1 MANFDDL
8 FNNTPIEES
17 GAPQLSKEEYAAKKK
32 AEREEIFSLSDVAAQ
47 EVVTVDGNFQSFLD
61 LQARLDRYSAVNALL
76 IFIQN
81 PDASRLGSF
90 DYWKSQNGFVKPG
103 QSGISILEPGKEY
116 VREDGSTAV
125 GYNVKKVFDIS
136 QIDTRKLK
144 SAPTPTYT
152 ERQLLAALISRAPVQ
167 ISGLDELP
175 GDLGAMTN
183 PDTGGISVRKGMA
196 FADTFRSVAQELCCA
211 EIDRADNPPGGPR
224 FSAYCAAY
232 ILCKKHGVDTQNFSF
247 EDAPGVFDGMD
258 AQAVKG
264 ALSQIRDVSESI
276 SGRMARQL
284 ETQHKTAKS
293 QEAR

>member
-8 FNNTPIEES
+8 LNNAPAEEQ
-17 GAPQLSKEEYAAKKK
+17 GRQQLSKEEYAARKQ
-32 AEREEIFSLSDVAAQ
+32 AEREAVYELSDQTAL
-47 EVVTVDGNFQSFLD
+47 EVSGDGERFRQYLDVQSTFG
-61 LQARLDRYSAVNALL
+61 RYSAVNALL
-76 IFIQN
+76 ILAQK
-81 PDASRLGSF
+81 PEAAKLGSF

-125 GYNVKKVFDIS
+125 GYNVKKMFDIS

-144 SAPTPTYT
+144 SAPTPTYS

-167 ISGLDELP
+167 ISGVDELP

-183 PDTGGISVRKGMA
+183 PETGGISVRRGMA